1 MQNNISCFEVLI
13 ELYEEN
19 KALQNELRII
29 VHDIEILKQYIYYWK
44 SYKLLRDIRE
54 AFIPRNFSSSNKRG
68 FVEDYCGESK
78 KNGLESFFS

>member
-29 VHDIEILKQYIYYWK
+29 VHDIEILKQYI
-44 SYKLLRDIRE
+44 
-54 AFIPRNFSSSNKRG
+54 
-68 FVEDYCGESK
+68 
-78 KNGLESFFS
+78 